1 MKNILFVILLAF
13 SSCGEN
19 DEIDQ
24 SNQII
29 GKWCLVNVMA
39 GFSPEEIYDS
49 GIILWEFTSENQILV
64 EINTELNESSNVP
77 LNNNGTYNFEL
88 IENKINIED
97 IEYEYHLDN
106 GHLILSHQVASDG
119 PRLEFIIAD

>member
-19 DEIDQ
+19 DEINQND
-24 SNQII
+24 QII
-29 GKWCLVNVMA
+29 GRWSLVNVMA

-49 GIILWEFTSENQILV
+49 GKILWEFNSKNQILV
-64 EINTELNESSNVP
+64 EINTELSESSNVP

-97 IEYEYHLDN
+97 IEYEYHLDK

-119 PRLEFIIAD
+119 PRLEFVKSD

>member
-13 SSCGEN
+13 SSCGDN

>member
-1 MKNILFVILLAF
+1 
-13 SSCGEN
+13 
-19 DEIDQ
+19 
-24 SNQII
+24 
-29 GKWCLVNVMA
+29 MA

>member
-24 SNQII
+24 NNQII

>member
-29 GKWCLVNVMA
+29 GKWSLVNVMA

>member
-19 DEIDQ
+19 EEIDQ